1 MKNFKEL
8 IVWKKAHQHALL
20 IYKYTETFP
29 KEEQFGIIS
38 QIRRAAVSIPANIAE
53 GCGKSTQKDFA
64 NYLQISLGSAQE
76 AEYLSLLS
84 FELGYLR
91 DDQHKDC
98 MAMVN
103 EVKAMLISL
112 IKKVRTKA

>member
-1 MKNFKEL
+1 MKDFKEL
-8 IVWKKAHQHALL
+8 IVWKKAHQHTSL
-20 IYKYTETFP
+20 IYQYTKSFP

-64 NYLQISLGSAQE
+64 NYLQTSLGSAQE
-76 AEYLSLLS
+76 VEYPSILS
-84 FELGYLR
+84 FELGYLN
-91 DDQHKDC
+91 DDQHKTFI
-98 MAMVN
+98 AMVN

-112 IKKVRTKA
+112 IKKVRAKN